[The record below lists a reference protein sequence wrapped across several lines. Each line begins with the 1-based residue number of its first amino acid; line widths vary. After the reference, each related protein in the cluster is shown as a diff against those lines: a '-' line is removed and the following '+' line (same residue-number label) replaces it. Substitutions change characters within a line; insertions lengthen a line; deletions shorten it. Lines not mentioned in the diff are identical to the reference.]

1 MNINKQASNNL
12 IMIRPRYFNYNK
24 ETAENNHFQKKPQSL
39 TVDEIKRKAIEEFEK
54 LVHKLREKQIE
65 VNVYDDRENII
76 TTDSIFPN
84 NWISFHDDGKII
96 LYPMFSKNRRKERRQ
111 DIIKN
116 LKKNRFLIDE
126 IIDLSKYEKKS
137 LYLEGTG
144 SMVLDRKNKICYA
157 ALSERT
163 NKEVL
168 IDFCKNL
175 NYKPITFRAYHT
187 VKGKRMEIYHTNVLM
202 NVSDKYSIVCLDSID
217 SISER
222 KMVISSLDSTEK
234 KIININENQMHNFAG
249 NMLQV
254 ENKIGER
261 FLVMSD
267 TAFNSLEEIQKD
279 KILSFNDIIH
289 SNLKTIETLGGGSA
303 RCMIAE
309 NFLEKK

>member
-1 MNINKQASNNL
+1 
-12 IMIRPRYFNYNK
+12 
-24 ETAENNHFQKKPQSL
+24 
-39 TVDEIKRKAIEEFEK
+39 
-54 LVHKLREKQIE
+54 
-65 VNVYDDRENII
+65 
-76 TTDSIFPN
+76 
-84 NWISFHDDGKII
+84 
-96 LYPMFSKNRRKERRQ
+96 
-111 DIIKN
+111 
-116 LKKNRFLIDE
+116 
-126 IIDLSKYEKKS
+126 
-137 LYLEGTG
+137 
-144 SMVLDRKNKICYA
+144 
-157 ALSERT
+157 
-163 NKEVL
+163 
-168 IDFCKNL
+168 
-175 NYKPITFRAYHT
+175 
-187 VKGKRMEIYHTNVLM
+187 MEIYHTNVLM